1 MITLRSTALLLL
13 LAIVPS
19 NRAQART
26 PSVPILPPDSV
37 RAGEKAVVLTVFQG
51 QTIEP
56 FDAEIV
62 GVLKGG
68 RAEGDMILAR
78 ATSER
83 VQRTGI
89 AQGMSGSPVYVRGR
103 LIGALSSGWQFSR
116 EPIFGITPIT
126 EMLPLLDLPVPPPSD
141 PSAGPT
147 GSETTTLASGVRFG
161 AFRWAGDDAD
171 DDADARGT
179 VPRAPAPAP
188 QGASAGLEPLALP
201 LASGGLH
208 PAALE
213 FARSALAPLRLA
225 VVPGGRA
232 SGGGPT
238 TDALQPGA
246 AVSVDVMRGDLQMS
260 AIGTVTYRDGDRILI
275 FGHPLFQS
283 GDVRMPLSTAEIATI
298 IPSEISSFKLGVRG
312 REAGVATQDR
322 RSAVAGHLGGAPH
335 MLPFSVSITDGTP
348 ASRIQRFR
356 FETLED
362 RALAPSLIPVA
373 VLNSLLESGGT
384 GAGQTLRWRMK
395 LVRPGHAP
403 LTLED
408 LATGESA
415 SSELMNGLG
424 SPLRFLFNNPFQRLV
439 LDSISVDL
447 VSEPRRKQWT
457 LRSARLI
464 EAAVR
469 PGTSLTVRCEIEP
482 WRGGREK
489 RDLTLTVP
497 EETPPGRY
505 QLWVG
510 GGNEL
515 MRFEA
520 QRLPGRYRPTSLDEA
535 WQRLAGL
542 RSSDALYA
550 TITARAPELTSE
562 GRDYPEL
569 PLSALLVL
577 ASGGAAGE
585 RSRTGDT
592 AFLDQTRLPVN
603 GVLRGELVLEV
614 NVDPKAP

>member
-1 MITLRSTALLLL
+1 
-13 LAIVPS
+13 V
-19 NRAQART
+19 
-26 PSVPILPPDSV
+26 
-37 RAGEKAVVLTVFQG
+37 
-51 QTIEP
+51 
-56 FDAEIV
+56 
-62 GVLKGG
+62 
-68 RAEGDMILAR
+68 
-78 ATSER
+78 
-83 VQRTGI
+83 
-89 AQGMSGSPVYVRGR
+89 
-103 LIGALSSGWQFSR
+103 
-116 EPIFGITPIT
+116 
-126 EMLPLLDLPVPPPSD
+126 
-141 PSAGPT
+141 
-147 GSETTTLASGVRFG
+147 
-161 AFRWAGDDAD
+161 
-171 DDADARGT
+171 
-179 VPRAPAPAP
+179 
-188 QGASAGLEPLALP
+188 
-201 LASGGLH
+201 
-208 PAALE
+208 
-213 FARSALAPLRLA
+213 
-225 VVPGGRA
+225 
-232 SGGGPT
+232 
-238 TDALQPGA
+238 
-246 AVSVDVMRGDLQMS
+246 
-260 AIGTVTYRDGDRILI
+260 LI
-275 FGHPLFQS
+275 FGHPFFQS

-298 IPSEISSFKLGVRG
+298 VPSEISSFKLGVRG
-312 REAGVATQDR
+312 REVGIATQDR

-348 ASRIQRFR
+348 SSRVQRFG

-373 VLNSLLESGGT
+373 VLNSLLESGGS

-439 LDSISVDL
+439 LDSIAVDL

-469 PGTSLTVRCEIEP
+469 PGASLTVRCEIEP

-497 EETPPGRY
+497 EEAPPGRY

-577 ASGGAAGE
+577 SSGGAAGE

-592 AFLDQTRLPVN
+592 AFLDQTRLPVD

>member
-1 MITLRSTALLLL
+1 MTLRSTALVLL
-13 LAIVPS
+13 LALVPS

-26 PSVPILPPDSV
+26 PAVPILPPDSV

-62 GVLKGG
+62 GVLRGG

-126 EMLPLLDLPVPPPSD
+126 EMLPLLDLPVPATSD

-147 GSETTTLASGVRFG
+147 GSETAGLASGVRFG
-161 AFRWAGDDAD
+161 AFRWAGDD
-171 DDADARGT
+171 DADAGGT
-179 VPRAPAPAP
+179 ATRALAP

-201 LASGGLH
+201 LASAGLH

-213 FARSALAPLRLA
+213 FARVALAPLRLM

-232 SGGGPT
+232 SNGGPAA
-238 TDALQPGA
+238 DALQPGA

-348 ASRIQRFR
+348 ASSTQRFH

-362 RALAPSLIPVA
+362 RALAPSLVPVA

-384 GAGQTLRWRMK
+384 GAGQTLRWHMK

-403 LTLED
+403 LVLED

-439 LDSISVDL
+439 LDSIAVDL

-469 PGTSLTVRCEIEP
+469 PGASLTVRCEIEP

-497 EETPPGRY
+497 EEAPPGRY

-542 RSSDALYA
+542 RSSDAIYA

-592 AFLDQTRLPVN
+592 AFLDQTRLPIN

-614 NVDPKAP
+614 TVDPKAP